1 MPFYYIILIVV
12 ASLMLIAGITFLI
25 ICGVSTSKKK
35 KINQEA
41 LEYYQKIIL
50 AVGGI
55 DNIIDV
61 NAQTSRLSLVLKDY
75 NKVNKDLLE
84 GVGIVRSNQKI
95 TLVIG
100 SMAKEY
106 ANKIQL
112 TMKQ

>member
-1 MPFYYIILIVV
+1 MPFYYIILIVI
-12 ASLMLIAGITFLI
+12 ASLMLLAGVTFLI
-25 ICGVSTSKKK
+25 ICGVSANKKK

-41 LEYYQKIIL
+41 LEYYQKIIV